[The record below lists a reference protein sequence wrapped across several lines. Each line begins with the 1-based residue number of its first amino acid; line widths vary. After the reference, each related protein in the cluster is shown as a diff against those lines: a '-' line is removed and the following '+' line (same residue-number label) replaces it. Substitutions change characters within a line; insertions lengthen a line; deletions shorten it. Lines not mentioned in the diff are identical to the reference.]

1 MKVIQ
6 VTKEMDTLPLGRLG
20 ENERTKFVFD
30 VNDWLEEY
38 PGASIGLMARRPHV
52 NSSYPVILSDEGEGK
67 YGWTVTSGDLS
78 AAGEGKCQLKAI
90 ENSVVVKS
98 RRYNTHI
105 EDALDGQDDPPAEWE
120 SWLDAIQRAA
130 EIAIIKDGKLRFAI
144 NSDGHLVMSY
154 TEDVPIDGEGD
165 STTTEDNVTWIHK
178 DLGPVEAYAQAV
190 AGGYTGTKAEWIAEI
205 ANASTNAQ
213 LAEDY
218 KEAAE
223 QAKDDAQAAAATAS
237 AAYNVNLLAPNYD
250 DYFVYK
256 KGDFVIYNG
265 GLYRAKQDFSTSEAW
280 TAAHWESV
288 TFDSVVKVLQEKA
301 DNLREEIGDDV
312 IDFIDGGQIG
322 TNTVEVGDTLSLSP
336 HTGGNYRYYSYAI
349 VDVEAGDVITLKHVY
364 TNSVAPYYFIDSS
377 NKVLEMGASGD
388 KTNLELTAPSNAV
401 KIALNTRRKER
412 GLCYFGKLIK
422 DRKADKD
429 NTELN
434 GGLTLG
440 KGTAD
445 ETTITA
451 AQLAQLLQLIQ

>member
-20 ENERTKFVFD
+20 ENKRTKFVFD
-30 VNDWLEEY
+30 VSDWLEEY

-52 NSSYPVILSDEGEGK
+52 NSSYPVILSDEGDGK

-78 AAGEGKCQLKAI
+78 TAGEGKCQLKAI

-105 EDALDGQDDPPAEWE
+105 EDALDGQDDPPEEWE

-144 NSDGHLVMSY
+144 NDAGHLIMSY

-165 STTTEDNVTWIHK
+165 STTTEDDVTWVHK

-237 AAYNVNLLAPNYD
+237 AAYDTDLLAPVFSGYMS
-250 DYFVYK
+250 YK
-256 KGDFVIYNG
+256 KGDFVIYDG
-265 GLYRAKQDFSTSEAW
+265 GLYRAKETHSAAAW
-280 TAAHWESV
+280 NADNWESV
-288 TFDSVVKVLQEKA
+288 TFNTVVRALQEKA
-301 DNLREEIGDDV
+301 DNLLTEVGDDV
-312 IDFIDGGQIG
+312 IDFIEGKYIS
-322 TNTVEVGDTLSLSP
+322 TSITHAVGDTLDLTPTSY
-336 HTGGNYRYYSYAI
+336 YRYSYAI
-349 VDVEAGDVITLKHVY
+349 REVSPGDVVTIKKAETY
-364 TNSVAPYYFIDSS
+364 SESSPYIFIDAN
-377 NKVLEMGASGD
+377 NKILAIGASGTVTD
-388 KTNLELTAPSNAV
+388 VTLTAPE
-401 KIALNTRRKER
+401 NTAKLVINSLRTRL
-412 GLCYFGKLIK
+412 GMCYIGKLIK

-451 AQLAQLLQLIQ
+451 AQLAQLLALIQ